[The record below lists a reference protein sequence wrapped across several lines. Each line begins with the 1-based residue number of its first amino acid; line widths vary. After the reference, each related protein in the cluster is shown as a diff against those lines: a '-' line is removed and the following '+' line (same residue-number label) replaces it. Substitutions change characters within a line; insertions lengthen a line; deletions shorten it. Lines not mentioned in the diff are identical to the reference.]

1 METAQETRLII
12 VHAHAI
18 VKPAVACDGSATAI
32 LQRTLLEA
40 SDPQIPP
47 CAIWIDLINPT
58 IEEDRK
64 VQEFVG
70 APVPTKADPDFTEL
84 PEAHYSEN
92 GVRYLHA
99 LFISEPE
106 DTPDVTGVTFVI
118 APTALVTVRYHPV
131 ETFDLFSQ
139 KLCKTPVRALS
150 PDVVALG
157 LINTSLNRIARAL
170 SKAGES
176 LDRIASA
183 VFRTKGDQ
191 SRRNQVYSETLDA
204 LGREN
209 EKISNLRESMV
220 SVERLLL
227 FLMSEGR
234 PENTAKSVREVS
246 KTALRDLQTMGQDAS
261 FKAQMVHFLPD
272 STLGRI
278 NLLQNEIIK
287 LFSVLAVIFMPPTVI
302 ASIYGMN
309 FKGMPELEWRW
320 GYPLAIMLMTC
331 AAILP
336 YMLFRWKK
344 WL

>member
-1 METAQETRLII
+1 MII
-12 VHAHAI
+12 VHAI
-18 VKPAVACDGSATAI
+18 VTPAATDDGSATAAV
-32 LQRTLLEA
+32 QRTKLGQ

-47 CAIWIDLINPT
+47 CAIWIDLISPT
-58 IEEDRK
+58 VEEDGK
-64 VQEFVG
+64 VQDFVG
-70 APVPTKADPDFTEL
+70 APVPTKADPDFTE
-84 PEAHYSEN
+84 PIEAHYSEN
-92 GVRYLHA
+92 GVHYLHA

-139 KLCKTPVRALS
+139 KLCKAPVQPLF

-157 LINTSLNRIARAL
+157 LITTSLNRTARAL

-176 LDRIASA
+176 LDRIASG
-183 VFRTKGDQ
+183 VFRAKGDR
-191 SRRNQVYSETLDA
+191 SKRNQVYSETLDA
-204 LGREN
+204 LGRED

-220 SVERLLL
+220 SIERLLL

-234 PENTAKSVREVS
+234 LENTPKSARDAT
-246 KTALRDLQTMGQDAS
+246 KTALRDLQTMEHDAS
-261 FKAQMVHFLPD
+261 FKAQKVQFLLD

-278 NLLQNEIIK
+278 NLLQNDIIK
-287 LFSVLAVIFMPPTVI
+287 LFSVIAVIFMPPTVI

-309 FKGMPELEWRW
+309 FKEMPELNWQW
-320 GYPLAIMLMTC
+320 GYPLAIALMAC
-331 AAILP
+331 AAIGP

>member
-1 METAQETRLII
+1 MII
-12 VHAHAI
+12 VHAS
-18 VKPAVACDGSATAI
+18 VQPVAAGHDSTTVTIERSLLDPSAP
-32 LQRTLLEA
+32 R
-40 SDPQIPP
+40 IPP
-47 CAIWIDLINPT
+47 HAIWIDLVDPT
-58 IEEDRK
+58 IEEDRQ
-64 VQEFVG
+64 VQDFVG
-70 APVPTKADPDFTEL
+70 VPVPTRADPDFTEP

-92 GVRYLHA
+92 GVHYLHA
-99 LFISEPE
+99 LLISEPE

-139 KLCKTPVRALS
+139 KLCKAPAQALL
-150 PDVVALG
+150 PHGVALG
-157 LINTSLNRIARAL
+157 LINTSLNQTARAL
-170 SKAGES
+170 GKAGDS

-191 SRRNQVYSETLDA
+191 SKRNQIYSETLDA
-204 LGREN
+204 LGRED

-227 FLMSEGR
+227 FLMSEGS
-234 PENTAKSVREVS
+234 PENAPASTREAT
-246 KTALRDLQTMGQDAS
+246 KTALRDLQTMEEHAS
-261 FKAQMVHFLPD
+261 FKAQKVQFLLD

-278 NLLQNEIIK
+278 NLVQNDIIK
-287 LFSVLAVIFMPPTVI
+287 LFSVIAVIFMPPTVI

-309 FKGMPELEWRW
+309 FKEMPELDWRW
-320 GYPLAIMLMTC
+320 GYPLAIVFMLL
-331 AAILP
+331 AAIGP

>member
-1 METAQETRLII
+1 
-12 VHAHAI
+12 

-32 LQRTLLEA
+32 VQRTLLEA
-40 SDPQIPP
+40 SVPQIPP

-70 APVPTKADPDFTEL
+70 APVPTKADPVFTEL

-139 KLCKTPVRALS
+139 KLCKAPARALS

-157 LINTSLNRIARAL
+157 LINTSLNRTARAL

-183 VFRTKGDQ
+183 VFRAKGDQ
-191 SRRNQVYSETLDA
+191 SKRNQVYSETLDA
-204 LGREN
+204 LGRED

-227 FLMSEGR
+227 FLMLEGS
-234 PENTAKSVREVS
+234 PENAPKSVREVA

-261 FKAQMVHFLPD
+261 FKAQKVQFLLD

-287 LFSVLAVIFMPPTVI
+287 LFSVIAVIFMPPTVI

-309 FKGMPELEWRW
+309 FKEMPELEWHW
-320 GYPLAIMLMTC
+320 GYPLAIMLMVC
-331 AAILP
+331 AAIGP

>member
-1 METAQETRLII
+1 MII
-12 VHAHAI
+12 VHSI
-18 VKPAVACDGSATAI
+18 VNPAAVSDGSATVRR
-32 LQRTLLEA
+32 QLLEP
-40 SDPQIPP
+40 SELQIPP
-47 CAIWIDLINPT
+47 CAIWIDLIEPT
-58 IEEDRK
+58 VEEDRT

-70 APVPTKADPDFTEL
+70 VSVPTKANPDYTEP

-92 GVRYLHA
+92 GVHYLHA

-139 KLCKTPVRALS
+139 KLCKAPAQALS
-150 PDVVALG
+150 PDAVALG
-157 LINTSLNRIARAL
+157 LINTGLNRSARAL
-170 SKAGES
+170 RDSRIS

-183 VFRTKGDQ
+183 VLRAKDDQ
-191 SRRNQVYSETLDA
+191 SKRNQIYSDTLDA
-204 LGREN
+204 LGRED

-234 PENTAKSVREVS
+234 PENAPKAMREAI
-246 KTALRDLQTMGQDAS
+246 KTALRDLQTMEQDAS
-261 FKAQMVHFLPD
+261 FKAQKVQFLLD

-278 NLLQNEIIK
+278 NLVQNDIIK
-287 LFSVLAVIFMPPTVI
+287 LFSVIAVIFMPPTVI
-302 ASIYGMN
+302 SSIYGMN
-309 FKGMPELEWRW
+309 FKVMPELEWVH
-320 GYPLAIMLMTC
+320 GYPLALVMML
-331 AAILP
+331 AAAVVP
-336 YMLFRWKK
+336 YLLFRWKN